1 MLSGMSDE
9 RASIE
14 PPRGVTPATIAP
26 EHRRVLAT
34 LYARH
39 WKEIVAY
46 VARAF
51 GQGPPDPED
60 AAQSAF
66 AQYAAL
72 SEPERILNPRAFLYR
87 SASNFVLDF
96 KRRARTR
103 AKFEVGPEAALIM
116 GGANEFTP
124 ERVLSG
130 KERADILERAVMMLK
145 PRQREV
151 LILNRIHAMSYAEI
165 SRAKGISET
174 EVRRLVAVAVRA
186 CDRALSAADAE
197 RTSTALKGKKP

>member
-1 MLSGMSDE
+1 MLSRMSDD
-9 RASIE
+9 RAPLE
-14 PPRGVTPATIAP
+14 PPPGLAPATIAP
-26 EHRRVLAT
+26 EDGRRLAS

-46 VARAF
+46 VTRAF
-51 GQGPPDPED
+51 GHGPPDPED

-72 SEPERILNPRAFLYR
+72 SEPARILNPRAFLYR

-103 AKFEVGPEAALIM
+103 EKFEISPEAALLM
-116 GGANEFTP
+116 GGAEELTP
-124 ERVLSG
+124 ERVLNG
-130 KERADILERAVMMLK
+130 RERAAILEAAVLSLK
-145 PRQREV
+145 PRHREL
-151 LILNRIHAMSYAEI
+151 LILNRLHGLSYAEI

-174 EVRRLVAVAVRA
+174 EVRRVIAVAVRA
-186 CDRALSAADAE
+186 CDRALLEADARRARPKSE
-197 RTSTALKGKKP
+197 REL

>member
-1 MLSGMSDE
+1 MSDE
-9 RASIE
+9 HAPLE
-14 PPRGVTPATIAP
+14 PPPGLAPATIAP
-26 EHRRVLAT
+26 EHGRRLAS

-72 SEPERILNPRAFLYR
+72 SKPEGIINPRAFLYR

-103 AKFEVGPEAALIM
+103 ERFEISPEAALLM
-116 GGANEFTP
+116 GGAEELTP

-130 KERADILERAVMMLK
+130 RERAAILEEAVLNLK
-145 PRQREV
+145 PRHRE
-151 LILNRIHAMSYAEI
+151 LLLLNRIHGLSYAEI
-165 SRAKGISET
+165 SRTKGISET
-174 EVRRLVAVAVRA
+174 EVRRMIALAVKA
-186 CDRALSAADAE
+186 CDRALLEADA
-197 RTSTALKGKKP
+197 RRPLFKPGREP